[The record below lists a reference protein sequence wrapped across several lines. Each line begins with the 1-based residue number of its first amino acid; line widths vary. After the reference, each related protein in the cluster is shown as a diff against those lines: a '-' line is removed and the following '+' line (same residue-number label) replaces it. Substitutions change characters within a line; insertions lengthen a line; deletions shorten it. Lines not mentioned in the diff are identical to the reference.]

1 MKIKYS
7 APYDLEQHGDW
18 IDLKTVETVKA
29 DRSRLQMINL
39 GFNIQLPKGLTM
51 LVLPRSSTP
60 KKFGIGL
67 SNNMG
72 IIDASYN
79 GRDDIVKFPAFAYR
93 TTQINKGQR
102 IAQFTIQPAMNCP
115 LWTRLRFILTGVKL
129 VKVPIESNTNKNRGG
144 FGSSGH

>member
-18 IDLKTVETVKA
+18 IDLKTVETVKVEWFH
-29 DRSRLQMINL
+29 LQMIDL
-39 GFNIQLPKGLTM
+39 GFNIQLPKGLTAFI
-51 LVLPRSSTP
+51 LPRSSTP

-72 IIDASYN
+72 VLDFSFN
-79 GRDDIVKFPAFAYR
+79 GRNDIAKFPAFAYR
-93 TTQINKGQR
+93 STQINKGQR

-115 LWTRLRFILTGVKL
+115 FWTRLRFALTGVKL